1 MSHIMLLA
9 LSLISVSKT
18 FTIRIFAEERP
29 PVVVISSSQGTYRVR
44 AEGDSLSVNGKR
56 QSYFQQMEAASYT
69 ITAGEMKRRYAG
81 GFTFYAS
88 GGELFIL
95 NYIPEE
101 NYLASV
107 VASEM
112 PEGGAEALKAQA
124 VLART
129 YAYKNMGDHD
139 RGYDLLDSQLS
150 QVYKGLPTDSASL
163 EAVRETAGLVLGYK
177 QEIAEVYYHSTC
189 GGMTLL
195 PSDVWEGAKDQP
207 YHRRIAD
214 TLCSNS
220 PFYVWEDTF
229 RLDTLAQRLGLSDLP
244 ASSRLVRDTTFTP
257 VKGFVF
263 YAPDSMYFDYNDV
276 VNLLDHRPKT
286 RRFEAEISD
295 GLLLIHG
302 HGYGHGVG
310 MCQLSA
316 VALAESGA
324 GYRDILFHYF
334 PGTEIL
340 ALSRISKGVK

>member
-9 LSLISVSKT
+9 ISLISVSKT
-18 FTIRIFAEERP
+18 FTIRILAAEHPQE
-29 PVVVISSSQGTYRVR
+29 VIISSNQGTHTIR
-44 AEGDSLSVNGKR
+44 ASGDGIMVDGKL
-56 QSYFQQMEAASYT
+56 QSYFQQMEAARYT
-69 ITAGEMKRRYAG
+69 ISAGEMKRRYAG

-88 GGELFIL
+88 EGELFIL

-101 NYLASV
+101 DYLASV

-112 PEGGAEALKAQA
+112 PAGGAEALKAQA

-150 QVYKGLPTDSASL
+150 QVYKGLPVNSASL
-163 EAVRETAGLVLGYK
+163 EAVRETAGLVLGY
-177 QEIAEVYYHSTC
+177 EGDVAEVYYHSTC
-189 GGMTLL
+189 GGMILL

-220 PFYVWEDTF
+220 PFYAWEDTF
-229 RLDTLAQRLGLSDLP
+229 RLDTLAAALGLEALP
-244 ASSRLVRDTTFTP
+244 RSLRLVKDTTFTP

-316 VALAESGA
+316 IALAESGA
-324 GYRDILFHYF
+324 NYRDILFHYF

>member
-18 FTIRIFAEERP
+18 FTVRILAEERP
-29 PVVVISSSQGTYRVR
+29 QEAVISSSQGTYRMR
-44 AEGDSLSVNGKR
+44 AEGDSLSVNGKL
-56 QSYFQQMEAASYT
+56 QSYFQQIGTQRYT
-69 ITAGEMKRRYAG
+69 ITAGEITRRYAG

-88 GGELFIL
+88 EGELFIL

-101 NYLASV
+101 DYLASV

-112 PEGGAEALKAQA
+112 PAGGAEALKAQA

-150 QVYKGLPTDSASL
+150 QVYRGLPTDSASL

-195 PSDVWEGAKDQP
+195 PSDVWPGAKNYP
-207 YHRRIAD
+207 YHRRMKD

-220 PFYVWEDTF
+220 PFYAWEDTF
-229 RLDTLAQRLGLSDLP
+229 RLDTLAAALGLEALP
-244 ASSRLVRDTTFTP
+244 RSLRLVKDTTFTP

-263 YAPDSMYFDYNDV
+263 YAPDSMYFDYNNV

-295 GLLLIHG
+295 GLILIHG
-302 HGYGHGVG
+302 HGYGHAVG
-310 MCQLSA
+310 MCQF
-316 VALAESGA
+316 GA
-324 GYRDILFHYF
+324 MAMEKAGANYRDILFHYF
-334 PGTEIL
+334 PGTELL

>member
-1 MSHIMLLA
+1 MSHFLLF

-18 FTIRIFAEERP
+18 FTVRVFAEERP
-29 PVVVISSSQGTYRVR
+29 QEVVISSRESTYRIK
-44 AEGDSLSVNGKR
+44 ATGDSLMVNGRRK
-56 QSYFQQMEAASYT
+56 SYFQQMDAARYT
-69 ITAGEMKRRYAG
+69 ITAGELKRSYAG

-88 GGELFIL
+88 EGELFIL

-101 NYLASV
+101 AYLASV

-112 PEGGAEALKAQA
+112 PAGGFQARKAQA

-139 RGYDLLDSQLS
+139 VGYDLLDSQLS
-150 QVYKGLPTDSASL
+150 QVYKGLPVDSASL

-220 PFYVWEDTF
+220 PFYAWEDTF

-244 ASSRLVRDTTFTP
+244 AFLRLVRDTTFTP

-263 YAPDSMYFDYNDV
+263 YAPDSIYFDYNNV

-302 HGYGHGVG
+302 HGYGHAVG
-310 MCQLSA
+310 MCQF
-316 VALAESGA
+316 GA
-324 GYRDILFHYF
+324 MAMEEAGANYRDILFHYF
-334 PGTEIL
+334 PGTELL